1 MATNRYSLVLYG
13 ALVVAAGAT
22 YGVYRYLENAKASNQ
37 IATLP
42 VIVAARDI
50 PEGTTIDRL
59 AVSVVQWPAPTV
71 PAGVYSNIDSVAGR
85 VTRVNVYKGE
95 PMVPGRLAPE
105 GTGPGLEVKIAPG
118 KRAMSVRI
126 NDVSGISGM
135 IQPNS
140 RVDILLTLNPT
151 EGMPEREAKIFM
163 ENMKILAMG
172 AQVQRGDDGRPI
184 QTTVATLEVTPEES
198 ERLGIA
204 ASQGQIQLI
213 LRGYGDPD
221 SAETRGARARDLVSD
236 RPAPPRTVQARP
248 SNPRPRPT
256 PPATQPAAAPAPQP
270 AAPAPVRPPRP
281 ESLSVKIYRGR
292 TTSEQKFQKDSAAK
306 RDSLAKPDTTLR

>member
-13 ALVVAAGAT
+13 ALVVATGAT

-42 VIVAARDI
+42 VVVAARDI
-50 PEGTTIDRL
+50 PEGMTIDRL
-59 AVSVVQWPAPTV
+59 AVSVAQWPAPTV
-71 PAGVYSNIDSVAGR
+71 PAGVYSSIDSVAGR

-221 SAETRGARARDLVSD
+221 SADTKGARARDLVD
-236 RPAPPRTVQARP
+236 RPPSPRPVPARQT
-248 SNPRPRPT
+248 SPRPRST
-256 PPATQPAAAPAPQP
+256 PPASRSAAAPAPP
-270 AAPAPVRPPRP
+270 PSAPAPVRPPRP

-306 RDSLAKPDTTLR
+306 RDSLAKPDTTSR